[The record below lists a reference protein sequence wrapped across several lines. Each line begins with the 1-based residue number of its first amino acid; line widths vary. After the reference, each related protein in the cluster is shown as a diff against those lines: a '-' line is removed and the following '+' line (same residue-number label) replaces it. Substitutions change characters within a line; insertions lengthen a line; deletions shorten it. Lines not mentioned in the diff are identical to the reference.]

1 MDYKSMEGA
10 PKPKQGVLQKYGK
23 TIICSLANFSTAY
36 NLQSIQ
42 LAVLFLKGLGHG
54 TFTFSTARPFATMSF
69 LCCFLSSPRAAGKRS
84 VALFNGPAV
93 SFLLALT
100 PLPLPS
106 PLFPP
111 PLHSSLRS
119 LSLPAQPPIRSH

>member
-1 MDYKSMEGA
+1 MHAAHDFTVKFPREKNKNNVSQLFAMDYKSMEGA

-54 TFTFSTARPFATMSF
+54 TFTFST
-69 LCCFLSSPRAAGKRS
+69 RAAIRHN
-84 VALFNGPAV
+84 VIFVLFSLFSSHRWEAV
-93 SFLLALT
+93 
-100 PLPLPS
+100 
-106 PLFPP
+106 
-111 PLHSSLRS
+111 
-119 LSLPAQPPIRSH
+119 